1 MKLMKIKI
9 KVIYENEVKPTKLA
23 DLSMEDPS
31 DIEEMRELILNT
43 LDEVLDDHSNVK
55 GLFISRD

>member
-1 MKLMKIKI
+1 MKIKI

-23 DLSMEDPS
+23 DLNMNDPS
-31 DIEEMRELILNT
+31 DIEEIRELILSN
-43 LDEVLDDHSNVK
+43 LDEILDNHSNVK